1 MAAWARSATGRAW
14 LLLVAL
20 VVVWGCHWTVAKV
33 GLEAIPPFT
42 YAMLRLLVAMA
53 VLAALM
59 QIGLPPS
66 VEPCLPGT
74 MRAATAGLAYFSP
87 SGRPPPTGGERA

>member
-14 LLLVAL
+14 LLLAAL

-33 GLEAIPPFT
+33 GLEVIPPFT
-42 YAMLRLLVAMA
+42 YAMLRLLVAIA

-59 QIGLPPS
+59 Q
-66 VEPCLPGT
+66 
-74 MRAATAGLAYFSP
+74 AAG
-87 SGRPPPTGGERA
+87 GGPPPAPADGPKVGS